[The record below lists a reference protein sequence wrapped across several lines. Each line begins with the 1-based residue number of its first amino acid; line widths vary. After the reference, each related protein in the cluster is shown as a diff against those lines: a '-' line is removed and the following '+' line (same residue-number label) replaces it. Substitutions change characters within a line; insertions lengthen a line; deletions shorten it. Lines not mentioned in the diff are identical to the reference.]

1 MERSIVSTESQYV
14 FYVETVN
21 KFRRYLS
28 VIDDML
34 QFNPTMHDASRFS
47 LFQDGLKVVKSI
59 PLKEGQKL
67 GYVKILTTYEYKD
80 IY

>member
-1 MERSIVSTESQYV
+1 MERAITSTEAQYV
-14 FYVETVN
+14 FYIETAN

-47 LFQDGLKVVKSI
+47 LFRDGLNVIKST
-59 PLKEGQKL
+59 PLKDGQKI
-67 GYVKILTTYEYKD
+67 GYVKIVTTYEYKE
-80 IY
+80 IW